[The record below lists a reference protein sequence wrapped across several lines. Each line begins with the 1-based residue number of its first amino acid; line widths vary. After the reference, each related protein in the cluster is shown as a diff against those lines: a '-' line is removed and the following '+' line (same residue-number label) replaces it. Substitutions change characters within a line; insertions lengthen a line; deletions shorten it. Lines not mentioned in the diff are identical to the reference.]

1 MTVQRPSDIDPFSD
15 YAAIQ
20 DERESMIESTLS
32 VGRNATL
39 TLGTDAIIVLDE
51 GLRKDTGFSC
61 FGLLPQRTTNTR
73 SVPYFNV
80 LWAEIVKDDLTI
92 RYAKPTSKSANS
104 PVHVAY
110 INYTLEDSTSALE
123 KASKWVGHLLD
134 RAYGQSQRNKRIK
147 LLINPF
153 GGAGKAAKLYTKDVE
168 PIFAAARCEVDV
180 ERTTHPGHAVE
191 IAEKLDINTFD
202 VLASA
207 SGDGLP
213 HECINGLAR
222 KPNAAE
228 ALRKVAVVQLPCGTG
243 NAMSWNLT
251 GTGECSTAAL
261 CIVKGVRTPLDLVSV
276 TQGDKRT
283 LSFLSQSLGIVA
295 ESDLGTENMR
305 WMGDARFTFGFLVRL
320 IGKTLYPCDIA
331 VKMEIEDKQEIKRH
345 YARQM
350 ARRESQSL
358 ISPSELDGPLD
369 ASTGLGLPPLLYGTV
384 KDPLPTDAGWSPLVS
399 YPNLG
404 NFYCGNMTMMAADAP
419 FFPAS
424 LPSDGLLDLVTI
436 DGDIGRMKAVNLLLS
451 VPKGTFFDQECVR
464 VRKVKAI
471 RVIPRFGRLADMAD
485 NEQRQNKLGRML
497 DRMGVAANGR
507 NASRDS
513 GYFSVD
519 GEKLPFEPF
528 QIEVHR
534 GLGTVLSKRAGVYE
548 AIGPKGW
555 EDIDVGAEDGEI
567 SVS

>member
-1 MTVQRPSDIDPFSD
+1 MRG
-15 YAAIQ
+15 
-20 DERESMIESTLS
+20 S
-32 VGRNATL
+32 VKEQASL
-39 TLGTDAIIVLDE
+39 VLD
-51 GLRKDTGFSC
+51 C
-61 FGLLPQRTTNTR
+61 FLKVMPVRRSRQCAVANLEIPETTKTR
-73 SVPYFNV
+73 SIPYFNV

-92 RYAKPTSKSANS
+92 RYAKPTSKAANS

-110 INYTLEDSTSALE
+110 INYTLDNSSSQLDR
-123 KASKWVGHLLD
+123 ASRWVARLLD
-134 RAYGQSQRNKRIK
+134 RSYGQSQRNKRIK

-153 GGAGKAAKLYTKDVE
+153 GGAGKAAKLYTKEIE
-168 PIFAAARCEVDV
+168 PIFAAARCEVDA
-180 ERTTHPGHAVE
+180 ERTTHSGHAVE
-191 IAEKLDINTFD
+191 IAQNLDINAFD
-202 VLASA
+202 VIASA

-213 HECINGLAR
+213 HECINGLAK

-243 NAMSWNLT
+243 NAMSWNLN

-295 ESDLGTENMR
+295 ESDLGTENIR

-320 IGKTLYPCDIA
+320 IGKTLYPVEIA
-331 VKMEIEDKQEIKRH
+331 VKTEIEDKQDIKQH
-345 YARQM
+345 YAQQV
-350 ARRESQSL
+350 ARREQQNS
-358 ISPSELDGPLD
+358 IIHSELNGPLD
-369 ASTGLGLPPLLYGTV
+369 ASTNLGLPPLQYGTV
-384 KDPLPTDAGWSPLVS
+384 KDPLPTDDGWTPITL

-436 DGDIGRMKAVNLLLS
+436 DGDIGRMKAVGLLLS
-451 VPKGTFFDQECVR
+451 VPKGTFFDQPSVR
-464 VRKVKAI
+464 IRKVKAV
-471 RVIPRFGRLADMAD
+471 RVIPKFGAFVDKSA
-485 NEQRQNKLGRML
+485 NERRQNKIGKIL
-497 DRMGVAANGR
+497 DRIGVTGNGR
-507 NASRDS
+507 NANREG

-528 QIEVHR
+528 QIEVHK
-534 GLGTVLSKRAGVYE
+534 GLGTVLSKRVGVYE
-548 AIGPKGW
+548 AIGPRGW
-555 EDIDVGAEDGEI
+555 ESIDVGGAA
-567 SVS
+567 